1 VRERRTHRFVTR
13 ARRWIRF
20 RLLIPVLRSRHSP
33 EFTARGVANGVF
45 WGLTPTVGLQT
56 IEIVATWFA
65 GKKLLRADSS
75 LVQAL
80 IWVWVNNPLTM
91 VPMYY
96 LFYVTGLWLTGRSGT
111 ATGYGAFMD
120 MWTRADLGWL
130 ERITTTAAAVAV
142 PTTVGCLPYA
152 IAGAFA
158 SYWWALRIVRRRRRR
173 LAGRSVGWVG

>member
-1 VRERRTHRFVTR
+1 MRQRRSHGAIARV
-13 ARRWIRF
+13 RRWLRF
-20 RLLIPVLRSRHSP
+20 RLVIPVFRSQHSP

-56 IEIVATWFA
+56 IEIVATWFV

-96 LFYVTGLWLTGRSGT
+96 GFYVTGLWLTGRSGT
-111 ATGYGAFMD
+111 ATGYGAFLD

-130 ERITTTAAAVAV
+130 ERMTTTAAAVAV
-142 PTTVGCLPYA
+142 PTAIGCLPYA
-152 IAGAFA
+152 VAGSAG
-158 SYWWALRIVRRRRRR
+158 SYWWAVRVVRRRRHR
-173 LAGRSVGWVG
+173 LRGSGG